1 LLGIRL
7 ILSKARNSLR
17 EGEDELKLEKGKSKL
32 TDTQTK
38 ISGHIEGA
46 LDREFISQNAPAIP
60 DYLTATYWW
69 AYVSPKAIRFF
80 DRESLV
86 NLILFGNFKKL
97 RDRALDRLG
106 FVIEGKTLQIA
117 SVYGDFTQKIV
128 DRLTPESE
136 LDVIDIV
143 PGQLENLQKK
153 LCENPRLRLL
163 QMDSSALTLA
173 ADTYDQVISFFLLH
187 EQPEEVRSKTIQEAW
202 RVVKPGGRLVIVDYH
217 RPRLF
222 NPIRLVLWPI
232 LKILEPFA
240 LDLWRH
246 GLEQWIPE
254 EMSSQ
259 RISKRTF
266 FGGVYQKLVY
276 VKS

>member
-1 LLGIRL
+1 MINTH
-7 ILSKARNSLR
+7 S
-17 EGEDELKLEKGKSKL
+17 
-32 TDTQTK
+32 K
-38 ISGHIEGA
+38 ISHHTEEA
-46 LDREFISQNAPAIP
+46 LDDSFISQHTYAIP
-60 DYLTATYWW
+60 NYLTTTYWW

-80 DRESLV
+80 DREFLV

-153 LCENPRLRLL
+153 LCENSKLRLM
-163 QMDSSALTLA
+163 QMDSSDLSLETN
-173 ADTYDQVISFFLLH
+173 TYDQVISFFLLH
-187 EQPEEVRSKTIQEAW
+187 EQPREVRSKTIQEAW

-222 NPIRLVLWPI
+222 NPIRLVLWPV
-232 LKILEPFA
+232 LKMLEPFA
-240 LDLWRH
+240 LDLWRD
-246 GLEQWIPE
+246 GLEKWIPE
-254 EMSSQ
+254 EMSPQ

>member
-1 LLGIRL
+1 L
-7 ILSKARNSLR
+7 I
-17 EGEDELKLEKGKSKL
+17 
-32 TDTQTK
+32 DTHSK
-38 ISGHIEGA
+38 ISHHTEEV
-46 LDREFISQNAPAIP
+46 LDGSFISQHTHAIP
-60 DYLTATYWW
+60 NYLTTTYWW

-80 DRESLV
+80 DREFLV

-153 LCENPRLRLL
+153 LCENPKLRLM
-163 QMDSSALTLA
+163 QMDSSDLSLERN
-173 ADTYDQVISFFLLH
+173 TYDQVISFFLLH
-187 EQPEEVRSKTIQEAW
+187 EQPQEVRSKTIQEAW

-222 NPIRLVLWPI
+222 NPIRLVLWPV
-232 LKILEPFA
+232 LKMLEPFA
-240 LDLWRH
+240 LDLWRD
-246 GLEQWIPE
+246 GLEKWIPE
-254 EMSSQ
+254 EMLPQ

>member
-1 LLGIRL
+1 MI
-7 ILSKARNSLR
+7 N
-17 EGEDELKLEKGKSKL
+17 
-32 TDTQTK
+32 TQTK
-38 ISGHIEGA
+38 ASGGIEGVP
-46 LDREFISQNAPAIP
+46 DGGFIPQNTTSIP
-60 DYLTATYWW
+60 NYLTTTYWW
-69 AYVSPKAIRFF
+69 AYISPKAIRFF
-80 DRESLV
+80 DREFLV

-246 GLEQWIPE
+246 GLEQSIPE

-259 RISKRTF
+259 RRSKKTF

>member
-1 LLGIRL
+1 L
-7 ILSKARNSLR
+7 IDAHS
-17 EGEDELKLEKGKSKL
+17 
-32 TDTQTK
+32 K
-38 ISGHIEGA
+38 ISHHTEEV
-46 LDREFISQNAPAIP
+46 LDGSIISKHTHAIP
-60 DYLTATYWW
+60 NYLTTTYWW

-80 DRESLV
+80 DREFLV

-153 LCENPRLRLL
+153 LCENSKLRLM
-163 QMDSSALTLA
+163 QMDSSDLSLETN
-173 ADTYDQVISFFLLH
+173 TYDQVISFFLLH
-187 EQPEEVRSKTIQEAW
+187 EQPQEVRSKTIQEAW

-222 NPIRLVLWPI
+222 NPIRLVLWPV
-232 LKILEPFA
+232 LKMLEPFA
-240 LDLWRH
+240 LDLWRD
-246 GLEQWIPE
+246 GLEKWIPE
-254 EMSSQ
+254 EMSPQ